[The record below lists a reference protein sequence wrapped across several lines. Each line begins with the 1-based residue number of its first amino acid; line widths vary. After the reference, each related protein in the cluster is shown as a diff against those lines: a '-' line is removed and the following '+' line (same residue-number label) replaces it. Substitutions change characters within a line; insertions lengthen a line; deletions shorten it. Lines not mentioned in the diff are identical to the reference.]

1 MEELGIAT
9 NVMAKGKSFGPNGM
23 VVEIYTFFGDLMGEN
38 YYQMINIVVEL
49 GHLTKRSGKAWSFFY
64 LNQDIKGVSNQELE
78 TNLTFLNVTYKIYVK
93 AL

>member
-23 VVEIYTFFGDLMGEN
+23 VVEIYTFFWDLMGEN
-38 YYQMINIVVEL
+38 YFQMINIVVEL
-49 GHLTKRSGKAWSFFY
+49 GHLPKGLGKAWSLFY
-64 LNQDIKGVSNQELE
+64 LNQDIMRVSNQELE
-78 TNLTFLNVTYKIYVK
+78 TNLTFLNVTYNIYVK